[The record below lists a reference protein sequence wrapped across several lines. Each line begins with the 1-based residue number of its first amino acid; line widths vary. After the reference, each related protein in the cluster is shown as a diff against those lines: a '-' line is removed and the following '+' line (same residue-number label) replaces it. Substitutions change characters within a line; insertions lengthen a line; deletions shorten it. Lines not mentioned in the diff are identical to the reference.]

1 MLLLLLLAVL
11 LAGQDETPAPNSFQ
25 TVLKSTGML
34 RHRPVF
40 TAMDVSTRSFKI
52 NMQAF
57 SSRLL
62 DILIRVK
69 RIQLSKLKV
78 EYRPIAGHYI
88 RAIQEKGSLLQKAV
102 HNGIFFIM
110 KKFFCVNIHSHS
122 ILRCPELPSDIQV
135 RRVLQDSALARISHE

>member
-11 LAGQDETPAPNSFQ
+11 LAGQDETPAPNNFQ
-25 TVLKSTGML
+25 TILKSTGMR

-52 NMQAF
+52 NMPAF

-78 EYRPIAGHYI
+78 EYRPIAGHYV

-110 KKFFCVNIHSHS
+110 KKFWEQVHVPN
-122 ILRCPELPSDIQV
+122 PLPTMDLTSWYPRSQC
-135 RRVLQDSALARISHE
+135 RNTSSQDTPLM